1 MAERVDFWFD
11 PICPFAF
18 ATSRWIREVEK
29 VRDIKVHWN
38 VMSLGV
44 LNEANSASP
53 EEDEDIMAR
62 WIPARTSTAVSQAA
76 PEKLGEFYTAIGTE
90 IHISGHRDFE
100 AVSRR
105 AVAAVGLDESLVD
118 EARTDKYDEV
128 MRASH
133 EEGISQVGQDVGTP
147 VVAFAGTAFF
157 GPVIT
162 RVPEG
167 EEAGKLFD
175 ASVAL
180 AEYPYFFEL
189 KRSRTEDPQFD

>member
-18 ATSRWIREVEK
+18 ATSRWILEVEK
-29 VRDIKVHWN
+29 VRDIQTHWN

-44 LNEANSASP
+44 LNEANSAAP
-53 EEDEDIMAR
+53 DEDEDVLAR
-62 WIPARTSTAVSQAA
+62 WIPARTATAVSQTA
-76 PEKLGEFYTAIGTE
+76 PEKLGDFYTAAGTE
-90 IHISGHRDFE
+90 IHINGHRDFE
-100 AVSRR
+100 GVCRR
-105 AVAAVGLDESLVD
+105 AVTEIGLDESLVD
-118 EARTDKYDEV
+118 DATTDKYDEV
-128 MRASH
+128 MRSSH
-133 EEGISQVGQDVGTP
+133 ESGITQVGQDVGTP
-147 VVAFAGTAFF
+147 IVAFAGTAFF

-167 EEAGKLFD
+167 EQAGKLFD

-189 KRSRTEDPQFD
+189 KRSRTEGPQFG